1 MRLLFPDVNSYT
13 FFGKTKHTTR
23 LAPRIPSHPSLNC
36 DGKMRLCWLVAATM
50 ALGLGGGEAF
60 APTLPAH
67 WVHVRRPG
75 VGGALVR
82 NGRPEQQLRM
92 SATEAAGVGKFAAAT
107 LVAWGKKKAALAPAV
122 LLPSTPTLVLACTL
136 PTLMGFW
143 KSEYGVSYAYAL
155 AMLASGL
162 LVFRVAR
169 TSGSMLAMAHSGCL
183 FLYGLRLGLFL
194 LYRET
199 SIARFRDFRE
209 TIEKRAQERGS
220 RLSRSP
226 FILGCSFLYLGL
238 AAPLMLTAAP
248 AAQATKLAWM
258 LIGSMYFGLAL
269 AAIGDLQKTWVKA
282 DRGADALVTSGLFS
296 LLRHPN
302 YTGEMIMWTSSFA
315 VAVVTATAMAMAG
328 PWAASAPW
336 LALSVLGVSGINFV
350 LLQVY
355 TALSIPLIFPP
366 SRPMIACSVGA
377 LSLPA
382 TCRWAI
388 VATASA
394 PTCCHNA

>member
-1 MRLLFPDVNSYT
+1 M
-13 FFGKTKHTTR
+13 
-23 LAPRIPSHPSLNC
+23 
-36 DGKMRLCWLVAATM
+36 
-50 ALGLGGGEAF
+50 
-60 APTLPAH
+60 
-67 WVHVRRPG
+67 
-75 VGGALVR
+75 
-82 NGRPEQQLRM
+82 
-92 SATEAAGVGKFAAAT
+92 
-107 LVAWGKKKAALAPAV
+107 
-122 LLPSTPTLVLACTL
+122 
-136 PTLMGFW
+136 
-143 KSEYGVSYAYAL
+143 SYAYAL

-355 TALSIPLIFPP
+355 NALSIPLIFPP

-394 PTCCHNA
+394 PTCCHNP